1 MNRARRLTRRWRWI
15 TGLAV
20 GALFAAALGYLID
33 DQVQVHDQ
41 FDQAQTSL
49 VVTRHDTSDV
59 SARLATLRRNLGL
72 LTAQVGSDTTALN
85 QDASQL
91 KGAQVAL
98 AAAEAHVSQQSSQIS
113 SLETCLGGV
122 ERALNALAIG
132 RKGRAITALQS
143 VSASCS
149 SAAASSG

>member
-59 SARLATLRRNLGL
+59 SALLATLRRI
-72 LTAQVGSDTTALN
+72 SD
-85 QDASQL
+85 S
-91 KGAQVAL
+91 
-98 AAAEAHVSQQSSQIS
+98 
-113 SLETCLGGV
+113 
-122 ERALNALAIG
+122 
-132 RKGRAITALQS
+132 
-143 VSASCS
+143 
-149 SAAASSG
+149 